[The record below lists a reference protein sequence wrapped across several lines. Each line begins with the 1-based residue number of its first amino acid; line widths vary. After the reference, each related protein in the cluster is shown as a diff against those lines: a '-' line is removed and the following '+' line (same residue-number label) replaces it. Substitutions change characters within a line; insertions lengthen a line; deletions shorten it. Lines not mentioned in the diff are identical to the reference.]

1 MPYTS
6 EELINGFY
14 QDNNNYE
21 EIGELHA
28 NSKQAVVGRI
38 DSRYNSTKKISLQ
51 APDSDRLIYN
61 FSSDSKVNDVAI
73 RSAYDNLTEK
83 TMFVGKDFLAV
94 YDSESGNFVLKEPHE
109 VLKILINPFDAKIDA
124 GLGGLVDENI
134 THLTYDQLDF
144 VCKSLKYVVSADKY
158 FFIISELN
166 NGHSVIWKFDP
177 DTLRISKFRPKDFYD
192 GPGAETILAK
202 PFIYNSVMYIY
213 TKTTE
218 NKVRV
223 WSCNVNDDN
232 SNTRFVYSDVLGEAN
247 GIGSV
252 SANSFGYIIDNVNG
266 TDVIKAFNIH
276 NGELRAVH
284 YPIGDIDSVVQYEVQ
299 DVEGTAE
306 DYTNNSIKYIK
317 KVGLTNNVHIIML
330 LKTGLMKVIDNG
342 YSNDAIQIKTRRGFN
357 CKAFVKYLEGRLDGE
372 NHNYPIVKLYNDVG
386 KCRVLTSDEGQYNY
400 GTLSTS
406 GNAAVDVVAFTD
418 KDELLL
424 NFENAYDIIG
434 YTEYGKKTIIFGWFN
449 ENGVIKPLIK
459 EIDPKREGYSV
470 TEKTVEQSEV
480 IRPFH
485 TGLEPDSGISIV
497 KNVPFGNTKT
507 VRVKVTPHI
516 GEEAKDNEDLY
527 FRESNNLNEDGKY
540 TTGSVLWNALKESGI
555 PYNTHVRTIGRIIL
569 DGYDIPIESVLITRP
584 DESKDYGSV
593 LLSFDKLFDIT
604 ALDQKYLK
612 LGNVL
617 YPGILF
623 KNNKGFLND
632 AMISNV
638 YNIDSTFAYDDASNG
653 QIFEDLSLS
662 IKSAIILND
671 TEDPIM
677 IIASSNGKIS
687 SINMNTGSYIT
698 ASGTEFGENAPN
710 ITSRDIPYNWV
721 KDGEIV
727 ALIKSN
733 SKPAFF
739 VLYASGKIVE
749 IHYANQFVISV
760 IEHGHYVSESDGYNL
775 DTVYAVKGNTL
786 AYYINDGSKKLN
798 LFDLDSA
805 TTISDNLDD
814 FISLPSAN
822 SLYINVNGD
831 FFYIHGTSLIKF
843 NPIAGSYTTFAS
855 NLPSGSNMLCYDFND
870 RIYISNGTELK
881 YVELSTRQVQARNIA
896 GIDSYN
902 GFLVYYNNKLYTVNT
917 AGYICYIED
926 DDSVVVTETEY
937 DYNSRK
943 LKQIYFDEKE
953 VDLVFVTSSLVTR
966 LIISNTNDI
975 STYGYGINTTI
986 NTDCSIYYDGNK
998 YRYVDSPVDHSV
1010 TISDV
1015 IREITSEASVPSSN
1029 GEEFIGFNNDIIYI
1043 RYNNMVYAKDLRKTL
1058 LNYINRLS
1066 NHNITLRTENTKPVT
1081 ALGFIDNGNSIAICF
1096 NDGAIESVYLPE
1108 YNATDGYYASNYGD
1122 IIENYSRTIFEQHS
1136 ITLEPEEPGE
1146 AVGEDETISLANIP
1160 KPSKMGYSFIGWSDS
1175 PSEEDMISINQAAAS
1190 DRELHNGDV
1199 IYAVYKDNH
1208 EEYVDRCVTRMY
1220 AKAGEFFN
1228 TGVISINQIKDD
1240 IYFQSSDKSI
1250 RWANDIGVF
1259 FEGHD
1264 ENFTGKNT
1272 SKTGVYN
1279 GNKLASKLFING
1291 AGSINIGKYVFYIN
1305 GYNPSDTNP
1314 QTTVHNGI
1322 VVYDSQ
1328 NDEYSVMSKGT
1339 DKLHGTILSRIFPFC
1354 YYYNGYIYIFGGL
1367 KRKDIH
1373 VDGNNYSKF
1382 NETYKIERFDIRTGE
1397 SVILAAKYGPN
1408 GHDPDT
1414 DDNYSDINTIRH
1426 LNYEENAYFDENH
1439 QNDKVLTGIIIHAEN
1454 FEGEGYYYRFSL
1466 TSENAICEYDSND
1479 SNQMFEDTL
1488 AELGFDKNTRFYIGK
1503 SDRNEDDFGIRCSN
1517 NIFYDLPE
1525 EAKLNGFDITE
1536 PFKVDDH
1543 IEFLIRTSKEFIR
1556 LAYYKTDDHDGEF
1569 VEMSRVKYSENNA
1582 LNKLYFTPLEHCKYH
1597 VSKLMN
1603 VGENGELMLDNAPII
1618 SSSILNYTYA
1628 YGKQI
1633 FKPFDQEFFEILS
1646 EREWTPKGENL
1657 AVEFVD
1663 NTEFLFNIED
1673 GKKLKIKKIS
1683 ADGSTSEVSTGING
1697 DKVHTVVGSDD
1708 IITCFITRS
1717 DDIKLTNIVSYSI
1730 DKGVAV
1736 SRNFTGEYRAPDV
1749 FFYESITKK
1758 IFASTGTSVL
1768 CFTGID
1774 INSLDAGLG
1783 VSISEAEIDGVR
1795 GFNSVDEN
1803 HIALFNVLHDSA
1815 KTRIVTDTCRFD
1827 TISGAIVGED
1837 NYSTL
1842 DINLDTSDKDIKI
1855 VQVNGE
1861 FIIVCNDNEYLFID
1875 DSNNVESVNNK
1886 SPENQAVYQIDDDG
1900 IRFISGSKRYKQFRL
1915 QKEFLAGTNIIPIGQ
1930 NFSKLDN
1937 AYITQN
1943 DSEIFVYAN
1952 RNIFAIDKKTKTV
1965 STYEGTDGSLVNYG
1979 YDFKIVGIAAS
1990 NNSVYLFDGV
2000 NSMVMK
2006 LDLERKVLSKKINMH
2021 NLNSTSNVVSD
2032 MHGDIVYFANES
2044 SLYKIVNDE
2053 IIFIASGLTE
2063 LNITSLRY
2071 IENNDTIRYS
2081 AINNNGDVV
2090 KIYSFNLSDSSIT
2103 EVGSLNTPIRAEN
2116 RITDY
2121 ANIGMRRY
2129 SANFAL
2135 DKYGNLT
2142 IVGGSKSS
2150 VDYNPTHVTTI
2161 DGTNFNNFIE
2171 TVADENAK
2179 KMVALRTIVDDN
2191 HMYSLGIGNNDVV
2204 NVVFSNRNENDIKG
2218 TAEFKVG
2225 SVTDNKRY
2233 FTHNNEL
2240 FCIEVAANSFR
2251 VMKYNKEIKEFVI
2264 YSPEAIEKTGTYVSS
2279 HAYSD
2284 GTMYAVFLTTNGG
2297 EIKFNVVC
2305 YNLNT
2310 KKHVSSVTETVY
2322 TSLNTSIGSSL
2333 KIIDNGSWNGKYFTT
2348 ILGTGTVSDS
2358 ILVTVNVLKLE
2369 GIKVLG
2375 RTISSSGGI
2384 NNNSAVYFNDK
2395 LYSFGTE
2402 NNVYKT
2408 KLTNID
2414 LNNTEIVNVTQVA
2427 NGGIKNDRVT
2437 GSSTAIVSGSR
2448 MVVTGI
2454 YEPSEISNVSRKF
2467 AVSNTEIKQ
2476 KSLNNNKLLI
2486 LPDNRIGIG
2495 NGNNSNSE
2503 APTVYDIAKTPV
2515 KSIEFSNELAIRV
2528 YSGVNEDIMVSFNP
2542 NTNDVYYSLK
2552 ISREYG
2558 SSIRDLV
2565 KLNDNSYVVLH
2576 SDTPRV
2582 STLVINTN
2590 GTLSFK
2596 RYDGVLLGEPI
2607 NTGTN
2612 IHTIQ
2617 EADFTMLFDSEMDEY
2632 ALRQESV

>member
-1 MPYTS
+1 MSYTS

-83 TMFVGKDFLAV
+83 MMFVGKDFLAV

-134 THLTYDQLDF
+134 TRLTYDQLDF

-177 DTLRISKFRPKDFYD
+177 DTLRISKFRPKDFYN

-202 PFIYNSVMYIY
+202 PFIYNSVIYIY
-213 TKTTE
+213 TKTDE

-232 SNTRFVYSDVLGEAN
+232 ANTHFVYSDVLGGVN

-276 NGELRAVH
+276 NGELQAVH
-284 YPIGDIDSVVQYEVQ
+284 YPIGDIDSVVKYEVQ
-299 DVEGTAE
+299 DVEGTVE
-306 DYTNNSIKYIK
+306 DYTNDSIKYIK

-342 YSNDAIQIKTRRGFN
+342 YSNDTIQIKTRRGLN

-406 GNAAVDVVAFTD
+406 GNAAVDVVEFTD

-424 NFENAYDIIG
+424 NFENTYDITG

-459 EIDPKREGYSV
+459 EIDPKREGYSL

-497 KNVPFGNTKT
+497 KNVSFGNTKA
-507 VRVKVTPHI
+507 VRVKVTPRI
-516 GEEAKDNEDLY
+516 DEEAKDNEDLY
-527 FRESNNLNEDGKY
+527 FRETDNLSEDGKY

-638 YNIDSTFAYDDASNG
+638 YTIDSTFAYDDASNG

-677 IIASSNGKIS
+677 VIASNNGKIS

-698 ASGTEFGENAPN
+698 ASETEFGENAPN
-710 ITSRDIPYNWV
+710 ITSRNIPYNWV

-749 IHYANQFVISV
+749 IHYANPFTISV
-760 IEHGHYVSESDGYNL
+760 IEHGHYISESDGYNL
-775 DTVYAVKGNTL
+775 DTVYAVKENTL

-798 LFDLDSA
+798 LFDLDSS

-822 SLYINVNGD
+822 GLYINVNGD

-843 NPIAGSYTTFAS
+843 NPIVGSYTTFAS

-870 RIYISNGTELK
+870 RIYVSNGTDLK
-881 YVELSTRQVQARNIA
+881 YVELSTKQVQSRNIA
-896 GIDSYN
+896 GMDAYN

-917 AGYICYIED
+917 AGYVCYIED
-926 DDSVVVTETEY
+926 DDSLVVTESEY
-937 DYNSRK
+937 DYHTRK
-943 LKQIYFDEKE
+943 LKQIYFNEKE
-953 VDLVFVTSSLVTR
+953 VDLVFVTSTKVAMAR
-966 LIISNTNDI
+966 ISNANVV
-975 STYGYGINTTI
+975 STVDTDGITATVNS
-986 NTDCSIYYDGNK
+986 DCSVYYDGNTFK
-998 YRYVDSPVDHSV
+998 YIDSPVDHSV
-1010 TISDV
+1010 TVSDV
-1015 IREITSEASVPSSN
+1015 IHEITSGATIPSSN
-1029 GEEFIGFNNDIIYI
+1029 GEEFIGFNNNIIYL
-1043 RYNNMVYAKDLRKTL
+1043 RYNNMVYAKDPRKTL

-1066 NHNITLRTENTKPVT
+1066 NHDITLRTENTKPVT
-1081 ALGFIDNGNSIAICF
+1081 ALGFIDNGNSVAICF
-1096 NDGAIESVYLPE
+1096 NDGAIESIYLPE

-1122 IIENYSRTIFEQHS
+1122 IIENYSRTIFEQHT
-1136 ITLEPEEPGE
+1136 IT
-1146 AVGEDETISLANIP
+1146 DETISLVSIP
-1160 KPSKMGYSFIGWSDS
+1160 KPSKIGYSFIGWSDS
-1175 PSEEDMISINQAAAS
+1175 PSEEDMISINQAGAS
-1190 DRELHNGDV
+1190 DRVLHNGDV
-1199 IYAVYKDNH
+1199 IYAVYKDNR
-1208 EEYVDRCVTRMY
+1208 EEYADRCVTRIY

-1228 TGVISINQIKDD
+1228 TGVISVNQVKDD

-1264 ENFTGKNT
+1264 EFFTGKNT
-1272 SKTGVYN
+1272 SKTSVYN

-1291 AGSINIGKYVFYIN
+1291 AGRINIGKYVFYIN
-1305 GYNPSDTNP
+1305 GYNPSDINP

-1322 VVYDSQ
+1322 VIYDSQ

-1367 KRKDIH
+1367 ERKDIH
-1373 VDGNNYSKF
+1373 TVDGNNYSRF
-1382 NETYKIERFDIRTGE
+1382 HRTNKIERFDVRTGE
-1397 SVILAAKYGPN
+1397 TVILAATCGDELDGELTENTSDISSVNFGENDIRYMHRDENDLVGLYPFNINDNTVPTSGTFVKFVF
-1408 GHDPDT
+1408 HLKTETVDDDRQT
-1414 DDNYSDINTIRH
+1414 DSMTYSDSNTIWFKDYVVKYDQKF
-1426 LNYEENAYFDENH
+1426 NSFIVYKTTDPN
-1439 QNDKVLTGIIIHAEN
+1439 
-1454 FEGEGYYYRFSL
+1454 SL
-1466 TSENAICEYDSND
+1466 Y
-1479 SNQMFEDTL
+1479 
-1488 AELGFDKNTRFYIGK
+1488 NTPTYL
-1503 SDRNEDDFGIRCSN
+1503 
-1517 NIFYDLPE
+1517 LPTE
-1525 EAKLNGFDITE
+1525 TVDGFDITE
-1536 PFKVDDH
+1536 PIKVSDH
-1543 IEFLIRTSKEFIR
+1543 DEFLIRTSKELIR
-1556 LAYYKTDDHDGEF
+1556 LAYKDNEF
-1569 VEMSRVKYSENNA
+1569 TELSRIKYSENSV
-1582 LNKLYFTPLEHCKYH
+1582 LNKLYFVPLEHCKYH
-1597 VSKLMN
+1597 VSKLMD

-1618 SSSILNYTYA
+1618 SSSMLNYTYA

-1633 FKPFDQEFFEILS
+1633 FNSFDQEFFEILS
-1646 EREWTPKGENL
+1646 EREWTPKGENQT
-1657 AVEFVD
+1657 VEFVD
-1663 NTEFLFNIED
+1663 NTEFLFDIED
-1673 GKKLKIKKIS
+1673 SKDLKIKKIS
-1683 ADGSTSEVSTGING
+1683 ADGSTSGVSVKING
-1697 DKVHTVVGSDD
+1697 DEVHTVAGSDD
-1708 IITCFITRS
+1708 VITCFITRS
-1717 DDIKLTNIVSYSI
+1717 NDNKLANIISYSI
-1730 DKGVAV
+1730 DKGIAV
-1736 SRNFTGEYRAPDV
+1736 SRNFTGEYRAPGV
-1749 FFYESITKK
+1749 FFYENVTKK

-1783 VSISEAEIDGVR
+1783 VSISEVEIDNVK

-1803 HIALFNVLHDSA
+1803 HIALFNVLHDST
-1815 KTRIVTDTCRFD
+1815 KTRIVTNTCGFN
-1827 TISGAIVGED
+1827 ISGAIVSED

-1842 DINLDTSDKDIKI
+1842 DINLDTSDRDIKI
-1855 VQVNGE
+1855 VQVNGK
-1861 FIIVCNDNEYLFID
+1861 FVIICDDNEYLFID
-1875 DSNNVESVNNK
+1875 DSNNVESVNNR
-1886 SPENQAVYQIDDDG
+1886 SPGDQTVYQIDDDG

-1915 QKEFLAGTNIIPIGQ
+1915 QKEYLAGTNIIPIGQ

-1965 STYEGTDGSLVNYG
+1965 YTYEGTVGSLVDYG
-1979 YDFKIVGIAAS
+1979 YDFKIVGIAA
-1990 NNSVYLFDGV
+1990 NNNAAYLFDGV
-2000 NSMVMK
+2000 NSTVIK
-2006 LDLERKVLSKKINMH
+2006 FDLERKVLSKKINMR

-2032 MHGDIVYFANES
+2032 MCGDVVYFANES

-2053 IIFIASGLTE
+2053 IVFIASGLTD

-2071 IENNDTIRYS
+2071 IENSGTIRYS

-2090 KIYSFNLSDSSIT
+2090 KIYNFNLSDSSIT
-2103 EVGSLNTPIRAEN
+2103 EVGNLNTPIRAESG
-2116 RITDY
+2116 ITDY
-2121 ANIGMRRY
+2121 ANIGMRQY

-2135 DKYGNLT
+2135 DRYGNLT

-2191 HMYSLGIGNNDVV
+2191 HMYSLGIGNNNVV

-2218 TAEFKVG
+2218 TAGFKVG

-2284 GTMYAVFLTTNGG
+2284 GTMYAIFLTTSGG

-2305 YNLNT
+2305 YSLNT
-2310 KKHVSSVTETVY
+2310 KKQVSSVTETVY
-2322 TSLNTSIGSSL
+2322 TSLNTNIGSSL

-2358 ILVTVNVLKLE
+2358 ILVTINVLKLE

-2384 NNNSAVYFNDK
+2384 NNNTAVYFNDK

-2402 NNVYKT
+2402 NVVYKT

-2414 LNNTEIVNVTQVA
+2414 LNNTEAVNVTQEA
-2427 NGGIKNDRVT
+2427 NGGIGNYRVT

-2467 AVSNTEIKQ
+2467 TVSNTEIKQ

-2515 KSIEFSNELAIRV
+2515 KSIEFSDELAIRV
-2528 YSGVNEDIMVSFNP
+2528 YSGVNEDVIVSFNP
-2542 NTNDVYYSLK
+2542 NTNDLYYSLK

-2576 SDTPRV
+2576 ADTPRI
-2582 STLVINTN
+2582 STLVVNTD

-2632 ALRQESV
+2632 ALRQESI

>member
-1 MPYTS
+1 MSYTS

-83 TMFVGKDFLAV
+83 MMFVGKDFLAV
-94 YDSESGNFVLKEPHE
+94 YDNESGNFVLKEPHE

-124 GLGGLVDENI
+124 GLGGLIDENI
-134 THLTYDQLDF
+134 TRLTYDQLDF

-177 DTLRISKFRPKDFYD
+177 DTLRISKFRPKDFYN

-202 PFIYNSVMYIY
+202 PFIYNSVIYIY
-213 TKTTE
+213 TKTDE

-232 SNTRFVYSDVLGEAN
+232 ANAHFVYSDVLGGVN

-252 SANSFGYIIDNVNG
+252 SANSFGYIIDNVNS

-276 NGELRAVH
+276 NGELQAVH
-284 YPIGDIDSVVQYEVQ
+284 YPIGDIDSVVKYEVQ
-299 DVEGTAE
+299 DVEGTVE
-306 DYTNNSIKYIK
+306 DYTNDSIKYIK

-342 YSNDAIQIKTRRGFN
+342 YSNDTIQIKTRRGLN

-406 GNAAVDVVAFTD
+406 GNAAVDVVEFTD

-424 NFENAYDIIG
+424 NFENTYDITG

-497 KNVPFGNTKT
+497 KNVSFGNTKA
-507 VRVKVTPHI
+507 VRVKVTPRI
-516 GEEAKDNEDLY
+516 DEEAKDNEDLY
-527 FRESNNLNEDGKY
+527 FRETNNLSEDGKY

-638 YNIDSTFAYDDASNG
+638 YTIDSTFAYDDASNG

-677 IIASSNGKIS
+677 VIASNNGKIS

-710 ITSRDIPYNWV
+710 ITSRNLPYNWV

-749 IHYANQFVISV
+749 IHYANPFTISV
-760 IEHGHYVSESDGYNL
+760 IEHGHYISESDGYNL
-775 DTVYAVKGNTL
+775 DTVYAVKENTL

-798 LFDLDSA
+798 LFDLDSS

-822 SLYINVNGD
+822 GLYINVNGD

-843 NPIAGSYTTFAS
+843 NPIVGSYTTFAS

-870 RIYISNGTELK
+870 RIYVSNGTDLK
-881 YVELSTRQVQARNIA
+881 YVELSTKQVQSRNIA
-896 GIDSYN
+896 GMDAYN

-917 AGYICYIED
+917 AGYVCYIED
-926 DDSVVVTETEY
+926 DDSLVVTESEY
-937 DYNSRK
+937 DYHTRK
-943 LKQIYFDEKE
+943 LKQIYFNEKE
-953 VDLVFVTSSLVTR
+953 VDLVFVTSTKVAMAR
-966 LIISNTNDI
+966 ISNANVV
-975 STYGYGINTTI
+975 STVDTDGITATVNS
-986 NTDCSIYYDGNK
+986 DCSVYYDGNTFK
-998 YRYVDSPVDHSV
+998 YIDSPVDHSV
-1010 TISDV
+1010 TVSDV
-1015 IREITSEASVPSSN
+1015 IHEITSGATIPSSN
-1029 GEEFIGFNNDIIYI
+1029 GEEFIGLFNNNIIYL
-1043 RYNNMVYAKDLRKTL
+1043 RYNNMVYAKDPRKTL

-1066 NHNITLRTENTKPVT
+1066 NHDITLRTENTKPVT
-1081 ALGFIDNGNSIAICF
+1081 ALGFIDNGNSVAICF
-1096 NDGAIESVYLPE
+1096 NDGAIESIYLPE

-1122 IIENYSRTIFEQHS
+1122 IIENYSRTIFEQHT
-1136 ITLEPEEPGE
+1136 IT
-1146 AVGEDETISLANIP
+1146 DETVSLASVA
-1160 KPSKMGYSFIGWSDS
+1160 KPSKIGYSFIGWSNS
-1175 PSEEDMISINQAAAS
+1175 PSEENMISINQTVAS
-1190 DRELHNGDV
+1190 DKELHNGDV

-1228 TGVISINQIKDD
+1228 TGIISVNQVKDD
-1240 IYFQSSDKSI
+1240 VYFQSSDKSI

-1264 ENFTGKNT
+1264 ESFTGKNT

-1367 KRKDIH
+1367 ERKDIH
-1373 VDGNNYSKF
+1373 TNDGNNYSRF
-1382 NETYKIERFDIRTGE
+1382 HRTNKIERFDVRTGE
-1397 SVILAAKYGPN
+1397 TVILAATCGNELDGELTENVSDISSVNFGENDIRYMHRNENDLVGLYPFSIDNNAVPTSGMFVKFVF
-1408 GHDPDT
+1408 HLKTETVDDDRQS
-1414 DDNYSDINTIRH
+1414 DDNTYSNTNTIWFKDYVVKYDIKPNSFIMYKTTNPKD
-1426 LNYEENAYFDENH
+1426 LFD
-1439 QNDKVLTGIIIHAEN
+1439 APM
-1454 FEGEGYYYRFSL
+1454 YSL
-1466 TSENAICEYDSND
+1466 PTETVD
-1479 SNQMFEDTL
+1479 
-1488 AELGFDKNTRFYIGK
+1488 
-1503 SDRNEDDFGIRCSN
+1503 
-1517 NIFYDLPE
+1517 
-1525 EAKLNGFDITE
+1525 GFDITE
-1536 PFKVDDH
+1536 PIKVSDH
-1543 IEFLIRTSKEFIR
+1543 DEFLIRTSKELIR
-1556 LAYYKTDDHDGEF
+1556 LACKDNEF
-1569 VEMSRVKYSENNA
+1569 TELSRVKYSENNI
-1582 LNKLYFTPLEHCKYH
+1582 LNKLHFVPLEHCKYH
-1597 VSKLMN
+1597 VSKLMD
-1603 VGENGELMLDNAPII
+1603 VGENGELMLDNTPII
-1618 SSSILNYTYA
+1618 SSSMLNYTYA

-1646 EREWTPKGENL
+1646 EREWTPKGENRV
-1657 AVEFVD
+1657 VEFVD
-1663 NTEFLFNIED
+1663 DTEFLFDIED
-1673 GKKLKIKKIS
+1673 SNLKIKKIS
-1683 ADGSTSEVSTGING
+1683 TDGSTSEVSVNING

-1708 IITCFITRS
+1708 VITCFITKS

-1730 DKGVAV
+1730 DKGIAV
-1736 SRNFTGEYRAPDV
+1736 SRNFTGEYRAPEV
-1749 FFYESITKK
+1749 FFYDNITKK
-1758 IFASTGTSVL
+1758 VFASTGTSVL

-1783 VSISEAEIDGVR
+1783 VSINEAEIGDVK

-1803 HIALFNVLHDSA
+1803 HIALFNVSHDST
-1815 KTRIVTDTCRFD
+1815 KTRIITDTCKFD
-1827 TISGAIVGED
+1827 TTSGAIVSEG

-1842 DINLDTSDKDIKI
+1842 DINVDTSDRDINV
-1855 VQVNGE
+1855 VQVNGK
-1861 FIIVCNDNEYLFID
+1861 FVIICNDNEYLFID
-1875 DSNNVESVNNK
+1875 DSNNVESINNK
-1886 SPENQAVYQIDDDG
+1886 SPEDQTVYQIDDDG

-1915 QKEFLAGTNIIPIGQ
+1915 QKEYLAGTNIVPIGQ

-1943 DSEIFVYAN
+1943 DSTIFVYAN
-1952 RNIFAIDKKTKTV
+1952 RNIFVIDKKTKTV
-1965 STYEGTDGSLVNYG
+1965 STYEGTDGSLVSRGN
-1979 YDFKIVGIAAS
+1979 DFKIVGIAAN
-1990 NNSVYLFDGV
+1990 NNSVYLFDGI
-2000 NSMVMK
+2000 NSVVMK
-2006 LDLERKVLSKKINMH
+2006 FDLERKVLSKEINIH

-2032 MHGDIVYFANES
+2032 THGDIVYFANES

-2053 IIFIASGLTE
+2053 IIFIASGLTDF
-2063 LNITSLRY
+2063 NITSLRY
-2071 IENNDTIRYS
+2071 IENSGTIRYS

-2090 KIYSFNLSDSSIT
+2090 KIYNFNLSDSSIT
-2103 EVGSLNTPIRAEN
+2103 EVGNLNTPIRAESG
-2116 RITDY
+2116 ITDY
-2121 ANIGMRRY
+2121 ANIGMRQY

-2135 DKYGNLT
+2135 DKYGNLI

-2191 HMYSLGIGNNDVV
+2191 HMYSLGIGNNNVV

-2218 TAEFKVG
+2218 TAGFKVG

-2264 YSPEAIEKTGTYVSS
+2264 YSPETIEKTGTYVSS

-2284 GTMYAVFLTTNGG
+2284 GTMYAIFLTTSGG

-2305 YNLNT
+2305 YSLNT
-2310 KKHVSSVTETVY
+2310 KKQVSSVTETVY
-2322 TSLNTSIGSSL
+2322 TSLNTNIGSSL

-2348 ILGTGTVSDS
+2348 VLGTGTVSDC
-2358 ILVTVNVLKLE
+2358 ILVTINVLKLE

-2375 RTISSSGGI
+2375 RTISSSGGN

-2414 LNNTEIVNVTQVA
+2414 LNNTETVNVTLEA
-2427 NGGIKNDRVT
+2427 NGGIRNDRIT

-2448 MVVTGI
+2448 MVVIGI
-2454 YEPSEISNVSRKF
+2454 YEPSEISNVSKKF
-2467 AVSNTEIKQ
+2467 TVSNTEIKQ
-2476 KSLNNNKLLI
+2476 KTLNNNRLLI

-2495 NGNNSNSE
+2495 NGSNSNSE
-2503 APTVYDIAKTPV
+2503 TPIVYDIAKTPV
-2515 KSIEFSNELAIRV
+2515 KSIEFSDKLAIRV
-2528 YSGVNEDIMVSFNP
+2528 YSGVNEDVIVSFNP
-2542 NTNDVYYSLK
+2542 NTNDLYYSLK

-2576 SDTPRV
+2576 ADTPRI
-2582 STLVINTN
+2582 STLVVNTN

-2632 ALRQESV
+2632 ALRQESI